1 MPWPDFWER
10 FCDLPHTDEPE
21 QIDDPNQPLAEI
33 ESSMRD
39 VALSNRLF
47 GGTQTV
53 VFHVARLLRDVPPGT
68 PIRILDIATGSADIP
83 NALLAWSRRRRSNLT
98 IIGVDNQTAML
109 HMAQASSPEV
119 SLVQADASALPFPP
133 GSFDLALCA
142 LAFHHLGFEASGK
155 LLAAMDTLTTRG
167 FVVSDLKRD
176 KPTLWG
182 VEAAMAAV
190 KAHPLTR
197 HDAPASVRRA
207 FTVPEYRKMV
217 ALSGVQ
223 NVRVQTHWYFRVALV
238 QKKSQRKIR
247 DGEEW
252 VNKKP

>member
-1 MPWPDFWER
+1 MPWPDQFEAL
-10 FCDLPHTDEPE
+10 FSLPRTDNPE
-21 QIDDPNQPLAEI
+21 QIDDPSQPFADV

-53 VFHVARLLRDVPPGT
+53 LFHVIRLLRGVPPHT

-83 NALLAWSRRRRSNLT
+83 NALLAWGRRRELNLT
-98 IIGVDNQTAML
+98 VIGVDNQAAML
-109 HMAQASSPEV
+109 RMAQEAAPNV
-119 SLVQADASALPFPP
+119 GLVQADALALPFQP

-142 LAFHHLGFEASGK
+142 LAFHHLGFESSVR
-155 LLAAMDTLTTRG
+155 LLAAMDRLTTRG

-190 KAHPLTR
+190 KAHPFTR

-207 FTVPEYRKMV
+207 FTVPEYRRMV

-238 QKKSQRKIR
+238 QRKN
-247 DGEEW
+247 G
-252 VNKKP
+252 

>member
-1 MPWPDFWER
+1 MPWPSPLRGFLT
-10 FCDLPHTDEPE
+10 LPRTDEPE
-21 QIDDPNQPLAEI
+21 QIDDPSQPFAAI

-53 VFHVARLLRDVPPGT
+53 LSYVARLLQDVPPNT
-68 PIRILDIATGSADIP
+68 SIRILDIATGSADIP
-83 NALLAWSRRRRSNLT
+83 NALAKWGRRRELNLT
-98 IIGVDNQTAML
+98 IIGVDNQAAML
-109 HMAQASSPEV
+109 QMARAASSEV
-119 SLVQADASALPFPP
+119 LLVQADALALPFPP
-133 GSFDLALCA
+133 KSFDLALCA
-142 LAFHHLGFEASGK
+142 LAFHHLGFEASVR

-182 VEAAMAAV
+182 VEAAMASV
-190 KAHPLTR
+190 KAHPFTR

-207 FTVPEYRKMV
+207 FTVPEYRRMV

-223 NVRVQTHWYFRVALV
+223 RVHVQTHWYFRVALV
-238 QKKSQRKIR
+238 QRKS
-247 DGEEW
+247 G
-252 VNKKP
+252 

>member
-1 MPWPDFWER
+1 MPWPDPLDKLFS
-10 FCDLPHTDEPE
+10 LPRTDEPE
-21 QIDDPNQPLAEI
+21 QIDDPNQPFAEL

-47 GGTQTV
+47 GGTQTIL
-53 VFHVARLLRDVPPGT
+53 FHVARLLQDVPPHT

-83 NALLAWSRRRRSNLT
+83 NALMAWGRRRELNLT
-98 IIGVDNQTAML
+98 VIGVDNQAAML
-109 HMAQASSPEV
+109 HMAQAAAPEV
-119 SLVQADASALPFPP
+119 PLVQADALSLPFPP

-142 LAFHHLGFEASGK
+142 LAFHHLGFEASVR
-155 LLAAMDTLTTRG
+155 LLAAMDKLTTRG

-190 KAHPLTR
+190 KAHPFTR

-238 QKKSQRKIR
+238 QKKLVQAKN
-247 DGEEW
+247 G
-252 VNKKP
+252 

>member
-1 MPWPDFWER
+1 MPWPDF
-10 FCDLPHTDEPE
+10 FSLPRTDEPE
-21 QIDDPNQPLAEI
+21 QIDDPNQPFAEL

-47 GGTQTV
+47 GGTQTIL
-53 VFHVARLLRDVPPGT
+53 FHVARLLKNVPPHT
-68 PIRILDIATGSADIP
+68 PIRILDVATGSADIP
-83 NALLAWSRRRRSNLT
+83 NALLAWGRRRKFNLT
-98 IIGVDNQTAML
+98 IIGVDNQAAML
-109 HMAQASSPEV
+109 HMAQAASSEI
-119 SLVQADASALPFPP
+119 SLVQADALALPFPP
-133 GSFDLALCA
+133 RSFDLALCA
-142 LAFHHLGFEASGK
+142 LAFHHLGFGASVK

-167 FVVSDLKRD
+167 FVVSDLRRD

-190 KAHPLTR
+190 KAHPFTR

-207 FTVPEYRKMV
+207 FTVPEYRRMV

-238 QKKSQRKIR
+238 QSKLGK
-247 DGEEW
+247 
-252 VNKKP
+252 

>member
-1 MPWPDFWER
+1 MPWPSPFHKSLE
-10 FCDLPHTDEPE
+10 LPRTDEPE
-21 QIDDPNQPLAEI
+21 QIDDPSQPFAEL

-47 GGTQTV
+47 GGTQTIL
-53 VFHVARLLRDVPPGT
+53 FHVARLLQDVPPHT

-83 NALLAWSRRRRSNLT
+83 NALGEWGRRRELNLT
-98 IIGVDNQTAML
+98 IVGVDNQAAML
-109 HMAQASSPEV
+109 KMAQAAAPNV
-119 SLVQADASALPFPP
+119 SLVQADALALPFPP
-133 GSFDLALCA
+133 KSFDLALCA
-142 LAFHHLGFEASGK
+142 LAFHHLGFEASVN

-182 VEAAMAAV
+182 VQAAMAAV
-190 KAHPLTR
+190 HAHPFTR

-223 NVRVQTHWYFRVALV
+223 GVRVQTRWYFRVALV
-238 QKKSQRKIR
+238 QKKLGQPKN
-247 DGEEW
+247 G
-252 VNKKP
+252 

>member
-1 MPWPDFWER
+1 MPWLNPWEH
-10 FCDLPHTDEPE
+10 FYKLPRTDEPE
-21 QIDDPNQPLAEI
+21 QIDDPNQAFAEV
-33 ESSMRD
+33 EASMRD

-53 VFHVARLLRDVPPGT
+53 LFHVARLLQGVPPGT

-83 NALLAWSRRRRSNLT
+83 NALLAWGRRRKIHLT
-98 IIGVDNQTAML
+98 IIGVDNQAAML

-142 LAFHHLGFEASGK
+142 LAFHHLGFDASVE
-155 LLAAMDTLTTRG
+155 LLAAMDMLTTRG

-182 VEAAMAAV
+182 VETAMAAV
-190 KAHPLTR
+190 KAHPFTR

-223 NVRVQTHWYFRVALV
+223 HVRVQTHWYFRVALV
-238 QKKSQRKIR
+238 QKKN
-247 DGEEW
+247 G
-252 VNKKP
+252 

>member
-1 MPWPDFWER
+1 MPWPDF
-10 FCDLPHTDEPE
+10 FTLPRTDEPE
-21 QIDDPNQPLAEI
+21 QIDDPCQPPADVEA
-33 ESSMRD
+33 SMRD

-53 VFHVARLLRDVPPGT
+53 LSHVARLLQDVPPHT

-83 NALLAWSRRRRSNLT
+83 SALMAWGRRRELDLT
-98 IIGVDNQTAML
+98 IIGVDNQAAML
-109 HMAQASSPEV
+109 RMAQESAPNV
-119 SLVQADASALPFPP
+119 GLVQADALALPFPP

-142 LAFHHLGFEASGK
+142 LAFHHLGFDASVT

-182 VEAAMAAV
+182 VEAAMAAA
-190 KAHPLTR
+190 KAHPFTR

-207 FTVPEYRKMV
+207 FTVPEYRRMV

-223 NVRVQTHWYFRVALV
+223 HVRVQTHWYFRVALV
-238 QKKSQRKIR
+238 QKKLVQAKN
-247 DGEEW
+247 G
-252 VNKKP
+252 

>member
-1 MPWPDFWER
+1 MPWPDF
-10 FCDLPHTDEPE
+10 FSLPHTDEPE
-21 QIDDPNQPLAEI
+21 QIDDPGQPFSEL

-53 VFHVARLLRDVPPGT
+53 LGHAARLLRDVPPHT

-83 NALLAWSRRRRSNLT
+83 NALLAWGRRRELNLT
-98 IIGVDNQTAML
+98 IIGVDNQAAML
-109 HMAQASSPEV
+109 HMAQASAPNV
-119 SLVQADASALPFPP
+119 SLVQADALALPFPP

-142 LAFHHLGFEASGK
+142 LAFHHLGFEASVR
-155 LLAAMDTLTTRG
+155 LLAAMDKLTTRG

-176 KPTLWG
+176 KPTLRG

-190 KAHPLTR
+190 KAHSFTR

-207 FTVPEYRKMV
+207 FTVPEYRRMV

-223 NVRVQTHWYFRVALV
+223 GVRVQTHWYFRVALV
-238 QKKSQRKIR
+238 QSKN
-247 DGEEW
+247 G
-252 VNKKP
+252 

>member
-1 MPWPDFWER
+1 M
-10 FCDLPHTDEPE
+10 DEAE
-21 QIDDPNQPLAEI
+21 QIDDPSQPFAEL

-53 VFHVARLLRDVPPGT
+53 LGHVARLLRDVPPHT

-83 NALLAWSRRRRSNLT
+83 NALLAWGRRRELNLT
-98 IIGVDNQTAML
+98 IIGVDNQAAML
-109 HMAQASSPEV
+109 RMAQASAPNV
-119 SLVQADASALPFPP
+119 FLAQADALSLPFPP
-133 GSFDLALCA
+133 RSFDLALCA
-142 LAFHHLGFEASGK
+142 LAFHHLGFEASVK

-167 FVVSDLKRD
+167 FVVSDLRRD

-190 KAHPLTR
+190 KAHPFTR

-217 ALSGVQ
+217 ALSGIQ
-223 NVRVQTHWYFRVALV
+223 GVRVQTHWYFRVALV
-238 QKKSQRKIR
+238 QKKLVQAKN
-247 DGEEW
+247 G
-252 VNKKP
+252 